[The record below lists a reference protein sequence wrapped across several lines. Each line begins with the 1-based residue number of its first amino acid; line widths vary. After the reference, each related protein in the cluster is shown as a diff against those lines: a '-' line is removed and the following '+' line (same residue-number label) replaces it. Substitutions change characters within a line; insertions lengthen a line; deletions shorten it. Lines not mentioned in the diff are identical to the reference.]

1 MYWYS
6 VANNQIYEDI
16 KNVGFDDCVGT
27 FEIVPSN
34 LGEIAMI
41 GLMKL
46 QRGEFNE
53 TNLKDNLKDYIEFKY
68 NLHINKQQLRD
79 IVEAVLEF
87 HHRHTA
93 NKYAYQAFDDL
104 TSIKITSDHYT
115 VNYSAS
121 F

>member
-6 VANNQIYEDI
+6 VTNNQIYEDI
-16 KNVGFDDCVGT
+16 KDVRFGDYVGT

-41 GLMKL
+41 GLTKL

-53 TNLKDNLKDYIEFKY
+53 TNLKDNLRDYVEMKY
-68 NLHINKQQLRD
+68 NLHINKQQSRD
-79 IVEAVLEF
+79 IADAVLKF
-87 HHRHTA
+87 YNRHVD
-93 NKYAYQAFDDL
+93 NKYAEQAFADL
-104 TSIKITSDHYT
+104 KNVKISTDYYT
-115 VNYSAS
+115 VNHSIS